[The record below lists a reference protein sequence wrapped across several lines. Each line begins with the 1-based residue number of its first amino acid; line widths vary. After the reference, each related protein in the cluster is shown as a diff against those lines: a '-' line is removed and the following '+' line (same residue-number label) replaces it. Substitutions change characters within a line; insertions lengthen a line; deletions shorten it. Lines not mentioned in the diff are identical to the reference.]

1 MSEKIILITYDNCD
15 DSEVMYPY
23 FRMLEAGYEVDVAS
37 LEKRTINA
45 KYHYKIEAGLL
56 PDEIRPELY
65 AGLILPGGTAP
76 EKLRQNADILNAV
89 RYFMDN
95 DLPVASICHGQQI
108 LISSGRYPDGTRPV
122 IRAYETILSTRAR
135 CTRTRRS

>member
-1 MSEKIILITYDNCD
+1 MSEKILLITYDNCD

-56 PDEIRPELY
+56 PDE
-65 AGLILPGGTAP
+65 
-76 EKLRQNADILNAV
+76 LR
-89 RYFMDN
+89 R
-95 DLPVASICHGQQI
+95 
-108 LISSGRYPDGTRPV
+108 
-122 IRAYETILSTRAR
+122 
-135 CTRTRRS
+135 